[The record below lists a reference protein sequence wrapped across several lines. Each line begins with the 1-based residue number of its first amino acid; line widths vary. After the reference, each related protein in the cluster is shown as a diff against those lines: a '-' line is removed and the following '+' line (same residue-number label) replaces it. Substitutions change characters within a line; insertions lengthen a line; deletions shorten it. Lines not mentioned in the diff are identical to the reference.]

1 MPTPLVSLGRPTL
14 PTSEADLCRWQP
26 WAAAVLGALAALDGP
41 LGTAGPR
48 ALSAYFPPLVVGAA
62 TLLVVLR
69 DECRDVAVAWDA
81 VALGA
86 GGVRVRFVDGRSVT
100 VADLERLAPAGAD
113 RSWLAAL
120 IGLAQLTV
128 QAVDR
133 WPELPPALPAPLRTN

>member
-14 PTSEADLCRWQP
+14 PTSEADLRRWQP

-41 LGTAGPR
+41 LGAAGPD
-48 ALSAYFPPLVVGAA
+48 ALGAYFPPLVVGAA

-69 DECRDVAVAWDA
+69 EECRDVAVAWGQ
-81 VALGA
+81 VALDA
-86 GGVRVRFVDGRSVT
+86 DGVRVRFVDGRSVT
-100 VADLERLAPAGAD
+100 VGQLERLAAGAD